1 MFIFALM
8 HLEQKV
14 NLMINITTLSNGFR
28 IATDYIPHVETAS
41 IGVWVKCGARNET
54 AQTNGIAHFLEHMAF
69 KGTATRSAKEI
80 AESIESVGGYLNA
93 YTSREATAYYA
104 HVMKEDTSLA
114 LDILQDILN
123 NSTFDPEELE
133 KEREVIL
140 QELGQSFD
148 TPDDIIFDYFQ
159 ETAYPNQSMGRPILG
174 PAPNIKSFDR
184 DLIAKFMAD
193 HYCPTRMILAAAGNI
208 DHDALCQ
215 LAEGY
220 FGKRNILTHEKPAPA
235 VYTGGNFY
243 ENRSLEQ
250 AHVVIGMEGVS
261 SHSPDYYTMNIY
273 SAILGD
279 GMSSRLFQEIREK
292 RGLVY
297 SIYSFHSSYSDTG
310 TFGVY
315 AACDP
320 QKMPELIPVALN
332 ELNHFPT
339 TLTAQ
344 EIQKAKNQAKARLTM
359 SMEST
364 SGRCQRLANQL
375 LIFDREIPIKEVA
388 TKIDAVT
395 QTDISELSSKILH
408 TATILT
414 ALGKDLKLPS
424 DSDIKTMLRI
434 S

>member
-1 MFIFALM
+1 
-8 HLEQKV
+8 
-14 NLMINITTLSNGFR
+14 MINITTLANGFR
-28 IATDYIPHVETAS
+28 IATDYIPYVETAS
-41 IGVWVKCGARNET
+41 IGIWVKCGARKET
-54 AQTNGIAHFLEHMAF
+54 VETNGIAHFLEHMAF
-69 KGTATRSAKEI
+69 KGTTTRTAKEI

-104 HVMKEDTSLA
+104 HVMKEDAPLA

-123 NSTFDPEELE
+123 NSVFDPEELE

-140 QELGQSFD
+140 QEVGQCYD

-174 PAPNIKSFDR
+174 PTSNIRSFSR
-184 DLIAKFMAD
+184 DMIAQFMAD
-193 HYCPTRMILAAAGNI
+193 HYCPSRMVLAAAGNV
-208 DHDALCQ
+208 DHDALCK

-220 FGKRNILTHEKPAPA
+220 FGTRKVLTHENPAPS
-235 VYTGGNFY
+235 VYTGGHFY
-243 ENRSLEQ
+243 ENRTLEQ
-250 AHVVIGMEGVS
+250 AHVVMGMGGIS

-273 SAILGD
+273 SGILGD

-315 AACDP
+315 AGCDP
-320 QKMPELIPVALN
+320 QRVPELIPVALN
-332 ELNHFPT
+332 ELKQFPN
-339 TLTAQ
+339 TLTGE
-344 EIQKAKNQAKARLTM
+344 EIRKAKNQSKARLTM

-375 LIFDREIPIKEVA
+375 LIFDRAIPLNEISA
-388 TKIDAVT
+388 KIEAVT
-395 QTDISELSSKILH
+395 QADIVELSSKILH
-408 TATILT
+408 TPAILT
-414 ALGKDLKLPS
+414 AIGKDLKLPS
-424 DSDIKTMLRI
+424 VDDINAMLRG
-434 S
+434 

>member
-1 MFIFALM
+1 
-8 HLEQKV
+8 
-14 NLMINITTLSNGFR
+14 MINITTLSNGFR

-41 IGVWVKCGARNET
+41 IGIWVKCGARKESQ
-54 AQTNGIAHFLEHMAF
+54 QTNGIAHFLEHMAF
-69 KGTATRSAKEI
+69 KGTAKRSAKEI

-104 HVMKEDTSLA
+104 HVMKEDTALA

-123 NSTFDPEELE
+123 NSTFDPDELE

-140 QELGQSFD
+140 QELGQSYD

-174 PAPNIKSFDR
+174 PASNIKSFDR
-184 DLIAKFMAD
+184 NMIAEFMAD
-193 HYCPTRMILAAAGNI
+193 HYCPSRMVLAAAGNV
-208 DHDALCQ
+208 DHDALCK
-215 LAEGY
+215 LAEAY
-220 FGKRNILTHEKPAPA
+220 FGNRTILTHEP
-235 VYTGGNFY
+235 YTPSEYKGGYFY

-250 AHVVIGMEGVS
+250 AHLVIGMEGVS

-273 SAILGD
+273 ASILGD

-310 TFGVY
+310 TFGIY
-315 AACDP
+315 AGCDP
-320 QKMPELIPVALN
+320 QKAPELVPVALN
-332 ELNHFPT
+332 ELKHFPT
-339 TLTAQ
+339 TLTAE

-359 SMEST
+359 AMEST

-388 TKIDAVT
+388 AKIDAVT
-395 QTDISELSSKILH
+395 QEDIAGLSSKILH
-408 TATILT
+408 TSPILT
-414 ALGKDLKLPS
+414 ALGKDLNLPS
-424 DSDIKTMLRI
+424 ETDIKFMLRD
-434 S
+434 